1 MRTIGFVI
9 FFSIFFVI
17 YGLVNYYI
25 FIRGWQALPPAAPWR
40 RAYLL
45 VFLVLAL
52 SFIVGRFLERAWI
65 SPISDVLVWTGSFWL
80 GAMLYFFLTVL
91 ILDILRL
98 LNHVLSFYPRW
109 VVDNYQSA
117 KLWLALAA
125 IGFVIL
131 ILIAGHINALL
142 PRVKTLTLRIPKKTE
157 GVRSLSIA
165 VATDIHLGT
174 IIGRNRIDRITER
187 INEMDAD
194 LVLLPGDIVDE
205 DLRPV
210 IRQNLGESLK
220 NIRSRYGVVAIT
232 GNHEYIG
239 GAQRACD
246 YLTEHG
252 VTMLRD
258 GVLRIEGGIYLV
270 GREDRSR
277 EQFSGS
283 KRRPLEDIMAGI
295 DKNYPVILMDHQPFR
310 LEEAVNNGADLQLSG
325 HTHHGQ
331 LWPFSYVTDAIYEVS
346 LGYKQIGRT
355 HFYVS
360 SGVGTWGPPVRV
372 GNRPEIVHL
381 TLLFD

>member
-1 MRTIGFVI
+1 MRTIGFII
-9 FFSIFFVI
+9 FLSIFFAI

-25 FIRGWQALPPAAPWR
+25 FIRGWQALPPVAPWR

-52 SFIVGRFLERAWI
+52 SFIAGRFLERAWI
-65 SPISDVLVWTGSFWL
+65 SPISDAMVRVGSFWL
-80 GAMLYFFLTVL
+80 GAMLYFFLAVL
-91 ILDILRL
+91 ALDILRL
-98 LNHVLSFYPRW
+98 VNHFLPLYPRR
-109 VVDNYQSA
+109 VADNYQTT
-117 KLWLALAA
+117 KQWLALATC
-125 IGFVIL
+125 GLVIL
-131 ILIAGHINALL
+131 IVIAGHINALI
-142 PRVKTLTLRIPKKTE
+142 PRMKNITLRIPKKTD
-157 GVRSLSIA
+157 GIRSLSIA
-165 VATDIHLGT
+165 VASDIHLGT
-174 IIGRNRIDRITER
+174 MVGRNRIDRIVEQ
-187 INEMDAD
+187 INGMNAD

-205 DLRPV
+205 DLGPV
-210 IRQNLGESLK
+210 IHHNLGESLK

-258 GVLRIEGGIYLV
+258 GVLRIEGGIFLV
-270 GREDRSR
+270 GREDRSFN
-277 EQFSGS
+277 QFSGR
-283 KRRPLEDIMAGI
+283 KRRPLEEIMAGV
-295 DKNYPVILMDHQPFR
+295 DKDYPVILMDHQPFR
-310 LEEAVNNGADLQLSG
+310 LEEAVSNGADLQLSG

-331 LWPFSYVTDAIYEVS
+331 LWPFNHITSAIFEVS
-346 LGYKQIGRT
+346 WGYRQIGRT
-355 HFYVS
+355 HVYVS